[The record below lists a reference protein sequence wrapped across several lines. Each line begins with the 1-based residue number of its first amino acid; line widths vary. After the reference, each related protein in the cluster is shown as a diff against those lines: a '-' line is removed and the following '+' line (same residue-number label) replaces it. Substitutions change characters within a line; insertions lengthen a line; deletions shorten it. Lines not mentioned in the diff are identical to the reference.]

1 MADTTPTRYR
11 FGPLERRG
19 VILGLR
25 PAQIAAVGL
34 AVLLVVIL
42 LRSSTGSLGLPLA
55 IVVVLVALAFAFFP
69 IAGRTVEEWT
79 PIAARYIARRVTGG
93 HRYLSQAPLVGQVS
107 SEPRPERAQLSPAL
121 GALEI
126 LSAPVAGGTL
136 GVAKDA
142 RAGTYT
148 AVLATRGRSF
158 VLLDPSDKARRLA
171 AFGAV
176 LKGLAREAGLVSRV
190 QLLERTLPDDTDGVA
205 RYLSERATLAPTS
218 ASHEAYAE
226 LIRDAGAATQAHEAY
241 VAVTVDAR
249 RSMRA
254 IRHAGGGDQGA
265 CTVLARRLTSLTTE
279 LQAGEV
285 IVSGVLTPRL
295 LAEMIRL
302 AFDPAARGQLGAR
315 AARHPESAG
324 AAPHNAWPLAT
335 ETSWDAYRTDSA
347 WHATYW
353 ISELPRVDVGP
364 DWLVALLLQTTVP
377 RTLAVTMEPVPPL
390 RSHRDIEAARIAD
403 MSDESLRRRHGFR
416 TSFRK
421 VREAE
426 NAERREQELA
436 DGYADFRFSAYV
448 TVSAPTR
455 DELELA
461 CGEVEQR
468 ANECALDLRR
478 MNGEQD
484 EAFTY
489 TLPLG
494 RGLR

>member
-1 MADTTPTRYR
+1 MTETTRARYR

-25 PAQIAAVGL
+25 PGQIAAVGI
-34 AVLLVVIL
+34 AVVLVVIL
-42 LRSSTGSLGLPLA
+42 LRSSSGSLGLPLA
-55 IVVVLVALAFAFFP
+55 VLTVIAAFAFAFVP
-69 IAGRTVEEWT
+69 IAGRSVEEWS
-79 PIAARYIARRVTGG
+79 PIAVRYLARRVTGG
-93 HRYLSQAPLVGQVS
+93 HRYVSHAPLVGRVAGDPAAHAPLPQ
-107 SEPRPERAQLSPAL
+107 AL
-121 GALEI
+121 GSLEI
-126 LSAPVAGGTL
+126 LAAPVQGGTL
-136 GVAKDA
+136 GVAKDS

-176 LKGLAREAGLVSRV
+176 LKGLARESGVVSRV
-190 QLLERTLPDDTDGVA
+190 QLLERTLPDDSDGVM
-205 RYLSERATLAPTS
+205 RYMADAAALPPASEPYQ
-218 ASHEAYAE
+218 AYAQ
-226 LIRDAGAATQAHEAY
+226 LIEDAGAATQAHEAC
-241 VAVTVDAR
+241 VALTVDAR
-249 RSMRA
+249 RASRA
-254 IRHAGGGDQGA
+254 IRLAGGGDQGA

-285 IVSGVLTPRL
+285 MVTGVLTPRL
-295 LAEMIRL
+295 LAESMRL
-302 AFDPAARGQLGAR
+302 AFDPAARAQLAAR
-315 AARHPESAG
+315 AAQYPQSAG
-324 AAPHNAWPLAT
+324 TAPANAWPMAT
-335 ETSWDAYRTDSA
+335 ETNWDTYRTDSA

-377 RTLAVTMEPVPPL
+377 RTVAVTMEPIPPL
-390 RSHRDIEAARIAD
+390 RSHRDIEHARIAD
-403 MSDESLRRRHGFR
+403 MTDESLRQRHGFR

-421 VREAE
+421 LREAE

-436 DGYADFRFSAYV
+436 DGYADFRFSAYI
-448 TVSAPTR
+448 TVSAPSAE
-455 DELELA
+455 ELELA